1 MDLLL
6 LSISIISL
14 FCLLLAFNF
23 LHQPHHKNHPPS
35 PSFSLPLIGH
45 LHLLKHPVHRTLQN
59 LSQKHGPVLSLRFG
73 SCLAVVVSSSSLVQ
87 ECFTKND
94 VVLANRPLLKSAK
107 HLTYNYTNL
116 AISPYGEHWRNLRRI
131 STLEILSLS
140 RLNLF
145 MGVREDEV
153 KRLLCKL
160 WDGYSFEEFKVV
172 DQMLPMFMDLM
183 FNIVMRMMCGKK
195 YCGDDLKDE
204 ERSKKFKEMVK
215 QVLAIS
221 GAGNPG
227 DFIPLWNWID
237 PTRYEKRVKKLTK
250 TSDELIQQL
259 IDEIRNQ
266 NDGENTMIQ
275 HLLGLQNTQPENYSD
290 QIIKGLIQVI
300 LLGGI
305 DTAAVTLEWALSH
318 LLNNPE
324 VLKKA
329 IDEIDSSIGQEC
341 LVKEV
346 DSFSLSY
353 LQGIISE
360 TLRLN
365 PAAPLLVPHCA
376 FEDCK
381 IGGYDVPRDTIVLI
395 NAWTIH
401 RDPSLW
407 EDATSFKPERH
418 ENANGVDAYK
428 LLPFGLGRRACPGMG
443 MAQRVVALTLAS
455 LIQCF
460 EWQRLGNSLVD
471 MTEGEGLTMPK
482 AQPLTAKCRPRPI
495 MKKILS
501 MKQ

>member
-290 QIIKGLIQVI
+290 QIIKGLIQV
-300 LLGGI
+300 
-305 DTAAVTLEWALSH
+305 
-318 LLNNPE
+318 
-324 VLKKA
+324 
-329 IDEIDSSIGQEC
+329 C
-341 LVKEV
+341 F
-346 DSFSLSY
+346 SFSNIEQIYYFLY
-353 LQGIISE
+353 QFLQYMIVF
-360 TLRLN
+360 
-365 PAAPLLVPHCA
+365 LV
-376 FEDCK
+376 
-381 IGGYDVPRDTIVLI
+381 V
-395 NAWTIH
+395 
-401 RDPSLW
+401 S
-407 EDATSFKPERH
+407 S
-418 ENANGVDAYK
+418 
-428 LLPFGLGRRACPGMG
+428 
-443 MAQRVVALTLAS
+443 
-455 LIQCF
+455 
-460 EWQRLGNSLVD
+460 
-471 MTEGEGLTMPK
+471 
-482 AQPLTAKCRPRPI
+482 
-495 MKKILS
+495 
-501 MKQ
+501 

>member
-6 LSISIISL
+6 LSISLISL
-14 FCLLLAFNF
+14 FSLLLAFNF
-23 LHQPHHKNHPPS
+23 LHQPRHKNLPPS

-45 LHLLKHPVHRTLQN
+45 LHLLRHPVHRTLHN
-59 LSQKHGPVLSLRFG
+59 LSEKLGPVLSLRFG

-94 VVLANRPLLKSAK
+94 IILANRPLVKSGK
-107 HLTYNYTNL
+107 YLSYNYTNL
-116 AISPYGEHWRNLRRI
+116 VISPYGEHWRNLRRI
-131 STLEILSLS
+131 STLEIFSIS

-145 MGVREDEV
+145 VGGREDEV

-172 DQMLPMFMDLM
+172 EMFPMFMDLM
-183 FNIVMRMMCGKK
+183 FNILMRMMSGKK
-195 YCGDDLKDE
+195 NCGDDLKDE

-215 QVLAIS
+215 QVLAIA

-237 PTRYEKRVKKLTK
+237 PTCYNKRVKKLSK

-300 LLGGI
+300 LLAGI
-305 DTAAVTLEWALSH
+305 DTAAVTLEWALCH

-329 IDEIDSSIGQEC
+329 TDEIDSSIGQEC

-346 DSFSLSY
+346 DLLRLSY
-353 LQGIISE
+353 LQGIIFE

-365 PAAPLLVPHCA
+365 PATPLLVPHCA
-376 FEDCK
+376 SEDCK
-381 IGGYDVPRDTIVLI
+381 IGGYDVPRDTTVLI
-395 NAWTIH
+395 NAWAIH

-428 LLPFGLGRRACPGMG
+428 LLPFGLGRRACPGVG

-455 LIQCF
+455 LLQCF

-495 MKKILS
+495 MMKILS